1 MTGGS
6 AVRGDPRRRH
16 LAALLAGTLAT
27 GCTSAAPDVKPSQV
41 TVRIATAM
49 SGGGFLPLANHLA
62 GVFRQTLPH
71 LTIETVSSA
80 GGVAN
85 IEALQRGDA
94 DLGLAFADV
103 TYLSFQGRW
112 RPGEAPYDRLRA
124 VAVMQLTPVQLVVR
138 QHSHIRDVA
147 DLRGHRVGV
156 GPPGSGTAVTADLVL
171 TAFGVKPTD
180 VRAETLPFKDAADR
194 MIDGTLDAMFDDA
207 IYPAEAILT
216 AVRAG
221 ARLLPL
227 HGVPIERLRHQYPFF
242 RRTTIPRGAYLGAT
256 SEVHTIGVDSLL
268 ICRQGLDEG
277 LVYDLTR
284 VFFEALPS
292 QPFLQDALRFMDLDQ
307 APATPIPL
315 HEGAARYYRQR
326 ELMR

>member
-1 MTGGS
+1 VTRFHG
-6 AVRGDPRRRH
+6 
-16 LAALLAGTLAT
+16 
-27 GCTSAAPDVKPSQV
+27 

-62 GVFRQTLPH
+62 AVFRQKLPN
-71 LTIETVSSA
+71 LTIQTVSSA

-112 RPGEAPYDRLRA
+112 QPGAPAYDRLRA

-138 QHSHIRDVA
+138 RHLHIRDVG

-156 GPPGSGTAVTADLVL
+156 GPPGSGTAVTAGLVL
-171 TAFGVKPTD
+171 SAFGVMPGD
-180 VRAETLPFKDAADR
+180 VRAEALPFNDAADR

-207 IYPAEAILT
+207 IYPVDAILT

-227 HGVPIERLRHQYPFF
+227 NGQPIERLRHQYPFF
-242 RRTTIPRGAYLGAT
+242 RRTTIPRDAYMGAT
-256 SEVHTIGVDSLL
+256 SAVHTIGVDSLL
-268 ICRQGLDEG
+268 ICRQGLDES

-284 VFFEALPS
+284 VFFEALPT
-292 QPFLQDALRFMDLDQ
+292 QPYLQNALRFMDLDQ

-315 HEGAARYYRQR
+315 HEGAARYYRER

>member
-1 MTGGS
+1 
-6 AVRGDPRRRH
+6 
-16 LAALLAGTLAT
+16 
-27 GCTSAAPDVKPSQV
+27 
-41 TVRIATAM
+41 M

-62 GVFRQTLPH
+62 GVYREKLPN
-71 LTIETVSSA
+71 LTIETVSTA

-85 IEALQRGDA
+85 IEALPRGDA
-94 DLGLAFADV
+94 ALGLAFADI

-112 RPGEAPYDRLRA
+112 RPGEPASDRIRA

-138 QHSHIRDVA
+138 QDSHIRDVG

-156 GPPGSGTAVTADLVL
+156 GPPGSGTAITARLVL
-171 TAFGVKPTD
+171 GAFGVTPAD
-180 VRAETLPFKDAADR
+180 VHAEALPFKDAADR

-227 HGVPIERLRHQYPFF
+227 HGLPIERLRHQYPFF
-242 RRTTIPRGAYLGAT
+242 RRTIIPNGAYLGAT
-256 SEVHTIGVDSLL
+256 HEVHTIGVDSLM
-268 ICRQGLDEG
+268 ICRLGLDES

-284 VFFEALPS
+284 VFFEALPT
-292 QPFLQDALRFMDLDQ
+292 QPFLQNELRFMDLDQ

-315 HEGAARYYRQR
+315 HEGAARYYRER

>member
-1 MTGGS
+1 
-6 AVRGDPRRRH
+6 
-16 LAALLAGTLAT
+16 
-27 GCTSAAPDVKPSQV
+27 
-41 TVRIATAM
+41 M

-62 GVFRQTLPH
+62 NLYRQKLPD

-85 IEALQRGDA
+85 IQALQRGDA
-94 DLGLAFADV
+94 DLGFAFADV

-112 RPGEAPYDRLRA
+112 QPGEPAYDRLRA
-124 VAVMQLTPVQLVVR
+124 VAVMQLTPVQLVVS
-138 QHSHIRDVA
+138 QNSHIRSVG
-147 DLRGHRVGV
+147 DLRGHRVGI
-156 GPPGSGTAVTADLVL
+156 GPPGSGTAVTAGLVL
-171 TAFGVKPTD
+171 AAFGVMPAD
-180 VRAETLPFKDAADR
+180 VSAEALPFEDAAER

-207 IYPAEAILT
+207 VYPAEAILT
-216 AVRAG
+216 TVRAG

-227 HGVPIERLRHQYPFF
+227 NGEPIERLRHEYPFF
-242 RRTTIPRGAYLGAT
+242 RRTTIPSDAYLRAT
-256 SEVHTIGVDSLL
+256 KAVHTIGVDSLL
-268 ICRQGLDEG
+268 ICRRGLDEG

-284 VFFEALPS
+284 VFFEALPA

-315 HEGAARYYRQR
+315 HEGAARYFRER